1 MRHPKRDAARLYAT
15 RHATSLQ
22 TLYTLPATIPGAG
35 RRPEVR
41 PFHAN
46 LGRGGAE
53 RSEYPPYPEPPPTG
67 SPAGVCAR
75 RRPFGIAFICEARS
89 ACALP

>member
-1 MRHPKRDAARLYAT
+1 MRHPKRDAARHVATNAVYAT
-15 RHATSLQ
+15 
-22 TLYTLPATIPGAG
+22 ATIPGAG

-46 LGRGGAE
+46 LGRGSAE